1 MKRLRILPGAAG
13 IIALTA
19 TIGFVDGQREIEA
32 ENFSGGSVIQVRALT
47 HIAVDG
53 ALPGNRPD
61 IKPDSSAYLVEI
73 RSANTFTEV
82 LVDAVTGRIL
92 LS

>member
-13 IIALTA
+13 LIALTA

-32 ENFSGGSVIQVRALT
+32 ENFSRGRITLVRALIRT
-47 HIAVDG
+47 GADG
-53 ALPGNRPD
+53 ALPINQPHIKLDRPV
-61 IKPDSSAYLVEI
+61 YLVEI
-73 RSANTFTEV
+73 RRGDKFAEV
-82 LVDAVTGRIL
+82 LIDAVTGRIL